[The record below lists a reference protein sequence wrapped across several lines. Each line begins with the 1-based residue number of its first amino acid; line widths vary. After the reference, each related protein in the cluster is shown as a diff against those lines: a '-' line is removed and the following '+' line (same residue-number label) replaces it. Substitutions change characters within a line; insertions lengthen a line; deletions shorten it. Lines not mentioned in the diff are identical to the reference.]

1 MGTRGPLGVKGLKR
15 SKSRQ
20 AAMDAATTVGQIEVD
35 VQAPYDPDPTWHPI
49 AASTYDSVQRSGQ
62 AEFYTESDW
71 TKLYLVC
78 DQLSLNLKPSFVGF
92 ATDWKVVMVGGEE
105 QLVKYDRPISGVVP
119 MNGATMNALQA
130 MMASLGIA
138 EGDRRRVGIELV
150 RTPKSVEANEAEK
163 QARADAAL
171 VEAMKSGN
179 NVVEGHFGQASG
191 E

>member
-1 MGTRGPLGVKGLKR
+1 MGTRGPLGAKGLKR

-20 AAMDAATTVGQIEVD
+20 AAMDAAITVGQIEVD
-35 VQAPYDPDPTWHPI
+35 VQAPYEPDPNWHPI
-49 AASTYDSVQRSGQ
+49 AASTYDAAQRSGQ
-62 AEFYTESDW
+62 SEFYTETDW

-92 ATDWKVVMVGGEE
+92 ADDWKVVMVGGEE
-105 QLVKYDRPISGVVP
+105 QLVKYQRPISGVVP
-119 MNGATMNALQA
+119 MNGATMNAIQA

-150 RTPKSVEANEAEK
+150 RTPKSVETNEAEK

-171 VEAMKSGN
+171 MEAMKSG